1 MPSVDGDRFE
11 EDDLPFVDS
20 IARIFFSICL
30 VFSNAT
36 FSSYGYENEFEDWK
50 NKDCFYTNKYCFPF
64 PYSSLFSHFLSRFFI
79 FFSVK
84 ILLDLLITGLKYW
97 NFHDLQIQLAAW

>member
-36 FSSYGYENEFEDWK
+36 FSSYGYENEFED
-50 NKDCFYTNKYCFPF
+50 
-64 PYSSLFSHFLSRFFI
+64 
-79 FFSVK
+79 
-84 ILLDLLITGLKYW
+84 
-97 NFHDLQIQLAAW
+97 